1 MIRQAK
7 QEAKYKKLGVR
18 LSPKTVY
25 GILKVIKRK
34 NQPTSFMQ
42 NYKRVF
48 CFHKP
53 TAIIQASQ
61 NGHYTV
67 LGFIALKTEM
77 NVSSESKRKV
87 RANRESKGEKAL
99 NSLFFLDQKLRQIP
113 DDAAEEEQVTS
124 IANITM
130 ESTNRFAAEQEKL
143 KQ

>member
-1 MIRQAK
+1 MWIYYPSPENHQAYKKARNQIKSMIRQAK

-61 NGHYTV
+61 NGHE
-67 LGFIALKTEM
+67 F
-77 NVSSESKRKV
+77 
-87 RANRESKGEKAL
+87 
-99 NSLFFLDQKLRQIP
+99 QKPI
-113 DDAAEEEQVTS
+113 
-124 IANITM
+124 
-130 ESTNRFAAEQEKL
+130 
-143 KQ
+143 

>member
-1 MIRQAK
+1 MIETTTLRTTI
-7 QEAKYKKLGVR
+7 
-18 LSPKTVY
+18 SD
-25 GILKVIKRK
+25 
-34 NQPTSFMQ
+34 
-42 NYKRVF
+42 
-48 CFHKP
+48 
-53 TAIIQASQ
+53 
-61 NGHYTV
+61 HYTV